1 MQGIA
6 SLPYQVVEEDMVPRT
21 GIGALPK
28 QAEMLAQF
36 GRKGDTYLVH
46 ATKGETV
53 LPMEVF
59 DSNPRLKAM
68 VWKQLREMDLNPEQY
83 VVGNQFNSINPVTG
97 QPEFGLDRLFK
108 GIGKLVR
115 MAIPVI
121 GAVVGGIAGGPWGAA
136 AGAAIGTKVT
146 GGDTQDVIKSAVFA
160 GVGHWGAGKIGGA
173 GGAGT
178 TAASTPT
185 ATTANLAGGA
195 GRSLAGLPATTAA
208 TTASAIPEIVSYG
221 TSTLGQ
227 SALGSGIGSLAAG
240 GAGVTT
246 PDPNYLA
253 RAREQ
258 MDLQSYTASTEPPG
272 YDYEEAEDFGLP
284 EGEIA
289 DVPADTGERV
299 ISQEEFDALD
309 PKRFRLD
316 TRTGKKVDM
325 AEMEAL
331 LAKGYS
337 PSQAE
342 SYSSYSVAA
351 EPGFLA
357 RTFPKIAGS
366 GIGQTIADIPT
377 GMKVGLGL
385 GALSYLGAKEQEGA
399 GQVPSA
405 QQIDQQGRTGATL
418 LRQYPERYGFNVANF
433 VPAAATSAL
442 GKLVRPQP
450 FSLSPAGAAPNYAPY
465 THQALTGAPYRP
477 VMQPSSTFVPPPLYQ
492 PVTPYR
498 GPNLVTQRLVNAAGG
513 GEIVGPGTGTSD
525 SIPAM
530 LSDGE
535 FVYTERAVKG
545 AGGGDRR
552 QGAAR
557 LYKMMK
563 DFENT
568 RYA

>member
-36 GRKGDTYLVH
+36 GRNGDTYLVH
-46 ATKGETV
+46 ATEGETV

-97 QPEFGLDRLFK
+97 QPEFFLKDFFK

-115 MAIPVI
+115 KAIPVI
-121 GAVVGGIAGGPWGAA
+121 GAVVGGMVGGPWGAA
-136 AGAAIGTKVT
+136 AGSAIGTKVT
-146 GGDTQDVIKSAVFA
+146 GGSTEDVIRSAAMA
-160 GVGHWGAGKIGGA
+160 GIGSWAGGKIGGA
-173 GGAGT
+173 GTEGAGT
-178 TAASTPT
+178 ALGSATTGLPA
-185 ATTANLAGGA
+185 ATTAGI
-195 GRSLAGLPATTAA
+195 PATTAA
-208 TTASAIPEIVSYG
+208 TTATASAIPEIVSYG

-227 SALGSGIGSLAAG
+227 SALGSGVGSLAAAG

-246 PDPNYLA
+246 PDPNYLD
-253 RAREQ
+253 RARQQ
-258 MDLQSYTASTEPPG
+258 MDPQSYLASTEPPG
-272 YDYEEAEDFGLP
+272 YNYEEAEDFGLP

-316 TRTGKKVDM
+316 PRTGKKVDM

-331 LAKGYS
+331 LAKGYT

-342 SYSSYSVAA
+342 SFSSYSVAA

-405 QQIDQQGRTGATL
+405 QQVDQQGRTGATL

-442 GKLVRPQP
+442 GNLVRPQP